1 MHFDQSAYFWTWPI
15 VGTIVDHI
23 YTNHSHHIVNV
34 GFHDI
39 GLADCLPIFVVRK
52 YSSKQAIAKKRI
64 MYRNMKHFNAHD
76 FLSTLNDVPWDPFLF
91 FFYDISSVVDA
102 WEYL

>member
-1 MHFDQSAYFWTWPI
+1 
-15 VGTIVDHI
+15 
-23 YTNHSHHIVNV
+23 
-34 GFHDI
+34 
-39 GLADCLPIFVVRK
+39 
-52 YSSKQAIAKKRI
+52 

-102 WEYL
+102 WEYLQSEAIDKYALF